1 MPPTQAPSSPRGWPT
16 SRPLVAGAP
25 ALLSNLAASLPPPAP
40 RRIGGETLVPVSQV
54 GAPPERSEWWHGAC
68 KHSRVLGI
76 TMGQDLWRQVTL
88 LGDVLFKSLD
98 SGF

>member
-1 MPPTQAPSSPRGWPT
+1 M
-16 SRPLVAGAP
+16 
-25 ALLSNLAASLPPPAP
+25 
-40 RRIGGETLVPVSQV
+40 PVSQV
-54 GAPPERSEWWHGAC
+54 GAPPERCEWWHGAC